1 MATEIDKVLATMNDA
16 QGSFDGTT
24 TTSSVQPWSEDLVSF
39 LSTSVLIFS
48 AIALITATILLWRI
62 KITPEL
68 VLKTHG
74 IILIIGF
81 TALLLIVGYDNDQ
94 LTPIVGLFG
103 AIAGYLL
110 GKEIT
115 TNE

>member
-1 MATEIDKVLATMNDA
+1 MATEIDKVLATLNDA